1 MNRYTKE
8 FREQALR
15 LSDDIGVKK
24 AADQLGVIYGTL
36 SDWRKLRARQVKKA
50 EVPMTKEEQKAENE
64 RLRKEIAELQRAN
77 EVLKDALGFFV
88 KDRKS

>member
-24 AADQLGVIYGTL
+24 AAEQLGVIYGTL
-36 SDWRKLRARQVKKA
+36 SDWRKLRARLVKKA

-64 RLRKEIAELQRAN
+64 RLRKENAELQRAN

>member
-36 SDWRKLRARQVKKA
+36 SDWRKLRTRQVKKA

-64 RLRKEIAELQRAN
+64 RLRKENAELQRAN